1 MTKDSQSFLQLLGR
15 GVESHK
21 SRERSMS
28 PNGAKEVVFIFN
40 GNEKDIEVEV
50 DMTGIVPNLTDRF

>member
-1 MTKDSQSFLQLLGR
+1 
-15 GVESHK
+15 
-21 SRERSMS
+21 MS